1 MSEYC
6 DAHREIS
13 SRTDRNE
20 KDIQDLWK
28 SVEKIRTWITL
39 GMASVLLQAL
49 AILFQFVTK

>member
-1 MSEYC
+1 MNEYC